1 MFHVK
6 HITYKI
12 LFSLFLLNCNSPS
25 YSKNRIDKNPNTGSE
40 LPVQEQ
46 LIEEYDLD
54 ITLYFIEDNNTL
66 DIPTKTIINEISET
80 LKEIGKG
87 NYVFTGNSNI
97 KEDTRKAE
105 RRSRRKATWL
115 CHQIKIT
122 GLNAEISVKGNG
134 LNEPEIENPKYEW
147 QNQLNSNIKI
157 KTN

>member
-6 HITYKI
+6 NITFKI
-12 LFSLFLLNCNSPS
+12 LLVLLLFNCNNYS
-25 YSKNRIDKNPNTGSE
+25 YSKNRIDNNPNTDSE
-40 LPVQEQ
+40 LPAQEQ
-46 LIEEYDLD
+46 LIEELDLD
-54 ITLYFIEDNNTL
+54 ITLYCIEDYNTL

-80 LKEIGKG
+80 LKEIGKE

-115 CHQIKIT
+115 CHQFKIA
-122 GLNAEISVKGNG
+122 GLNADVLIQGNG
-134 LNEPEIENPKYEW
+134 TNEPEIKNPKFEW